1 MSRCP
6 DGAGIHCLGRT
17 DNPDHDSIADE
28 ALVIPLVYKNET
40 AVWNGDVIAD
50 YDYYYDA
57 NYTLVQNIRLK

>member
-1 MSRCP
+1 
-6 DGAGIHCLGRT
+6 
-17 DNPDHDSIADE
+17 
-28 ALVIPLVYKNET
+28 VIPLVYKNET